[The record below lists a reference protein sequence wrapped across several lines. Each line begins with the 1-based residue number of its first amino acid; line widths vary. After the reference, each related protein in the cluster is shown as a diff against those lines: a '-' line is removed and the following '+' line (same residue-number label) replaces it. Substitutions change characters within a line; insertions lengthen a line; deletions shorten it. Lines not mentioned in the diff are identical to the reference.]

1 MFEITNNLFPG
12 FFNIILSRHSRGD
25 RMEKKK
31 RSFKSGVIYGSVL
44 MLLVVF
50 IGSGLI
56 KAASVKFNQ
65 SRPAVEQIGNDKE
78 MKKKLKLLGSL
89 IDDQYLYS
97 DKLTKEQIEDGIY
110 KGFAESMGDPY
121 TVYYNAEETKDLF
134 ESTSGQFSGIGA
146 LLSLELKTGL
156 ARINKVYEDS
166 PAEKAGL
173 KEGDIIYQV
182 DEHEFLSGD
191 LSELVSWVR
200 GEEGTKV
207 VIKVYR
213 GENMEK
219 KEFTVTRGIVEAVT
233 VSSSMLEDKI
243 GYLAISEF
251 DTVTYE
257 QFKEELAELE
267 KQDMKGLI
275 IDLRGNPGGI
285 LDITVNMLKEILPKG
300 MIVSTKDK
308 NGKKEEYKN
317 PKDHTFKKPLVVLV
331 DENSASASEIF
342 TGAVKDHGV
351 GTIVGKT
358 TYGKG
363 IVQRII
369 ELRDGSSLK
378 VTISEYFTPSGECIH
393 GKGIKPNVEV
403 EFQFDP
409 EKDQYDSQMQKAIA
423 IIKGQL

>member
-1 MFEITNNLFPG
+1 
-12 FFNIILSRHSRGD
+12 
-25 RMEKKK
+25 MEKKK

>member
-1 MFEITNNLFPG
+1 
-12 FFNIILSRHSRGD
+12 
-25 RMEKKK
+25 MEKKK

-50 IGSGLI
+50 IGSGLV
-56 KAASVKFNQ
+56 KAASAKFNQ
-65 SRPAVEQIGNDKE
+65 SRPTMEQIGNDKE

-89 IDDQYLYS
+89 IDEQYLYS

-110 KGFAESMGDPY
+110 KGFAEAMGDPY

-134 ESTSGQFSGIGA
+134 ESTSGEFSGIGA
-146 LLSLELKTGL
+146 LLSVELKTGL

-200 GEEGTKV
+200 GEEGTDV

-219 KEFTVTRGIVEAVT
+219 KEFTVTRGVIEAVT

-251 DTVTYE
+251 DIVTYE
-257 QFKEELAELE
+257 QFKKELAELE

-317 PKDHTFKKPLVVLV
+317 PQDHTFEKPLVVLV

-342 TGAVKDHGV
+342 TGAVKDHGI

-393 GKGIKPNVEV
+393 GKGIKPDVEV
-403 EFQFDP
+403 DFQFDP
-409 EKDQYDSQMQKAIA
+409 EKDQYDSQMQKALE
-423 IIKGQL
+423 IIKEQL